1 MRLPIE
7 KSSVRMIDISFVLP
21 YMKRRMKTRILILI
35 VFLAFV
41 FAIMSPAAA
50 YADNGPVIHTVQR
63 GETLS
68 TIANKYGVTVADL
81 MRMNNLRNANRIYV
95 GQRLMVKP
103 GQSSPDDGVYV
114 VRKGDTLLKIAQ
126 RNGVSVAA
134 IQQANG
140 LRGSIIY
147 VGQRLKLPSGDAA
160 ADGGQAADKPV
171 VHVVRR
177 GETLAQIAQRYGVP
191 ASQIAK
197 LNGIKN
203 ASLIRVGQNL
213 LISGNPD
220 AIKKRAP
227 RGKKKF
233 VVDISEQRCWR
244 YEGDKLLNTW
254 RCSTGRNNS
263 TKTGRFRVQSKLR
276 KAYGSTWNIWMPWWL
291 GIYWSGPVENG
302 IHGLPWNAQTGGRTW
317 AGLVGTPI
325 TYGCVM
331 LNDKAAETL
340 WHWADIGTTVIIKR

>member
-1 MRLPIE
+1 M
-7 KSSVRMIDISFVLP
+7 KVRW
-21 YMKRRMKTRILILI
+21 LIL
-35 VFLAFV
+35 FSSLAFV
-41 FAIMSPAAA
+41 LALLMPTAAHA
-50 YADNGPVIHTVQR
+50 SSGPVIHTVQR

-68 TIANKYGVTVADL
+68 QIARQYGVTVAQL
-81 MRMNNLRNANRIYV
+81 MRVNHLRNANRIYT
-95 GQRLMVKP
+95 GQRLVIRP
-103 GQSSPDDGVYV
+103 GTSAPGSNIYV
-114 VRKGDTLLKIAQ
+114 VRRGDTLLKIAAKK
-126 RNGVSVAA
+126 GVSVAA

-140 LRGSIIY
+140 LRGSIIF
-147 VGQRLKLPSGDAA
+147 VGQRLKIPTKNDNNQ
-160 ADGGQAADKPV
+160 GGSKTIT
-171 VHVVRR
+171 HVVRR
-177 GETLAQIAQRYGVP
+177 GETLTQIARRYGVTVAQIAR
-191 ASQIAK
+191 

-203 ASLIRVGQNL
+203 VSLLRVGQKL

-220 AIKKRAP
+220 AIKKPKP
-227 RGKKKF
+227 RGQKKI

-263 TKTGRFRVQSKLR
+263 TKVGKFRVQSKLR
-276 KAYGSTWNIWMPWWL
+276 KAYGSTWNIWMPWWM

-302 IHGLPWNAQTGGRTW
+302 IHGLPWNAKTGRRTW

-340 WHWADIGTTVIIKR
+340 WKWADIGTRVIIKR